1 MTKIRVIECP
11 ETGDVI
17 MLNKIV
23 KIKQYDI
30 DDEGYYRYDI
40 LTTDNY
46 YTSFYT
52 KSSTYMSMFRTIN
65 L

>member
-11 ETGDVI
+11 ETGDAI
-17 MLNKIV
+17 MLNKVV
-23 KIKQYDI
+23 KIKQYDA
-30 DDEGYYRYDI
+30 DEEGYYRYDI
-40 LTTDNY
+40 LTVDNY

>member
-17 MLNKIV
+17 MLNKVV
-23 KIKQYDI
+23 KIKQYDV
-30 DDEGYYRYDI
+30 DSEGYYKYDI

-52 KSSTYMSMFRTIN
+52 KSTYMSMFRTIS

>member
-17 MLNKIV
+17 MLNKVV
-23 KIKQYDI
+23 KIKQYDV
-30 DDEGYYRYDI
+30 DSEGYYKYDI

-52 KSSTYMSMFRTIN
+52 KSSTYMSMIRTIS